1 MTSMTSLP
9 DRIAGLQPGPA
20 GNEAHT
26 QWVRGYCAALG
37 PHSDPGSHVNFG
49 SVGTAGHPY

>member
-1 MTSMTSLP
+1 MTSMTALP
-9 DRIAGLQPGPA
+9 DRIAGMRPDPA

-26 QWVRGYCAALG
+26 QWVRGYYAALR
-37 PHSDPGSHVNFG
+37 PHSDPGSYVNFA